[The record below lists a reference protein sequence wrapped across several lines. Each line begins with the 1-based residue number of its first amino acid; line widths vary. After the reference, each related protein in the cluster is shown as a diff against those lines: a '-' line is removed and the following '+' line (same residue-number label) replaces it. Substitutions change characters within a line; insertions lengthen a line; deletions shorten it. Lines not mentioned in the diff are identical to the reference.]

1 MKNKAPPK
9 KKVLAELDE
18 NTKELGEDDSDDEPV
33 AQSLPRGGK
42 KEKTVDEKFQKVCGN
57 LV

>member
-1 MKNKAPPK
+1 VKNKPPPK
-9 KKVLAELDE
+9 KKVVAELYE
-18 NTKELGEDDSDDEPV
+18 NTELADDDSDSELV
-33 AQSLPRGGK
+33 APSVPRGGK